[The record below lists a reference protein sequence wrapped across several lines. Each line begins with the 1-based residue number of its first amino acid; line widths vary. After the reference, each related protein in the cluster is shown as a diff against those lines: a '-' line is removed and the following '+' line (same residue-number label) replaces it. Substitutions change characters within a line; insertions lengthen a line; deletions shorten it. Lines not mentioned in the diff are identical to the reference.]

1 MLIADIGRLG
11 YDTLPNVTSLMSYE
25 ESRRE
30 CTGMEHY
37 FCGGECEV
45 VFHTLTWIPAKG
57 HEHLIIGN

>member
-1 MLIADIGRLG
+1 MIPFLMLR
-11 YDTLPNVTSLMSYE
+11 VMSYE